1 MQVMAGN
8 GGGMVRGT
16 CAGNGEG
23 MVRGTCANNGEG
35 DMCR

>member
-1 MQVMAGN
+1 MQV
-8 GGGMVRGT
+8 MVRGT

-23 MVRGTCANNGEG
+23 MVRGTCAGNGEG